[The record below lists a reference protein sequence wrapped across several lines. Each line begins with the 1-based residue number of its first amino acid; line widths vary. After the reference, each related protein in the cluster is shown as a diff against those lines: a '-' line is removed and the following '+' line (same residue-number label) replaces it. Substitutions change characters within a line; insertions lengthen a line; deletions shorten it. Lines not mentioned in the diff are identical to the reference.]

1 MKFIGIQK
9 VHEGRFITRYDVEY
23 ETSDGQKKIYEII
36 SRDKNLRTLEDLNNP
51 SADSVILI
59 LTDQSNE
66 RILLCR
72 EYRMAMGRWIYNF
85 PAGLI
90 DEGEDTVKAA
100 ARELKEETGL
110 DLVEVED
117 IQDFSYSAIG
127 FSNERNVC
135 LFGKAAGTITE
146 SDSSLEE
153 IEARWYTR
161 SEIRE
166 LLKKEFFAARTQAY
180 LYLWSKEN
188 FDYVSVAKD
197 IATKAHA
204 GQHDKAGND
213 YISHPETVASLV
225 DSRELKAIAWL
236 HDVLEDTD
244 VTEEDLLK
252 AGIPASV
259 VEVVKILTHK
269 KDESY
274 QEYIERVSKNRM
286 AAIVKIADLTHNSD
300 LSRIAQPTEEDVL
313 RREKYLRYKEM
324 LQGSLLQLK

>member
-1 MKFIGIQK
+1 MKFIGIKK

-23 ETSDGQKKIYEII
+23 ETNDGQKKIYEII
-36 SRDKNLRTLEDLNNP
+36 SRDKNLKTLEDLNNP

-59 LTDQSNE
+59 LTDRANE
-66 RILLCR
+66 KILLCR

-90 DEGEDTVKAA
+90 DEGEDVAQAA

-153 IEARWYTR
+153 IEAGWYTR

-180 LYLWSKEN
+180 LYLWSREE
-188 FDYVSVAKD
+188 FDYVSLAKE
-197 IATKAHA
+197 IAKKAHA
-204 GQHDKAGND
+204 GQKDKAGKD
-213 YISHPETVASLV
+213 YITHPETVASLV
-225 DSRELKAIAWL
+225 DTKELKAIAWL
-236 HDVLEDTD
+236 HDVLEDSD
-244 VTEEDLLK
+244 MTEEDLLA
-252 AGIPASV
+252 AGIPAGI
-259 VEVVKILTHK
+259 VEIVKILTHK
-269 KDESY
+269 KGETY
-274 QEYIERVSKNRM
+274 REYIEHIAQNRK
-286 AAIVKIADLTHNSD
+286 ATLVKIADLTHNSD
-300 LSRIAQPTEEDVL
+300 LSRIPEPTMEDVL
-313 RREKYLRYKEM
+313 RREKYLRYLEM
-324 LQGSLLQLK
+324 LRRSLKDK

>member
-1 MKFIGIQK
+1 MKFIGIKK

-23 ETSDGQKKIYEII
+23 ETNDGQKKIYEII
-36 SRDKNLRTLEDLNNP
+36 SRDKNLKTLEDLNNP

-59 LTDQSNE
+59 LTDRANE
-66 RILLCR
+66 KILLCR

-90 DEGEDTVKAA
+90 DEGEDVAQAA

-153 IEARWYTR
+153 IEAGWYTR

-180 LYLWSKEN
+180 LYLWSREE
-188 FDYVSVAKD
+188 FDYVSLAKE
-197 IATKAHA
+197 IAKKAHA
-204 GQHDKAGND
+204 GQKDKAGKD
-213 YISHPETVASLV
+213 YITHPETVASLV
-225 DSRELKAIAWL
+225 DTKELKAIAWL
-236 HDVLEDTD
+236 HDVLEDSNM
-244 VTEEDLLK
+244 TEEDLLA
-252 AGIPASV
+252 AGIPAGI
-259 VEVVKILTHK
+259 VEIVKILTHK
-269 KDESY
+269 KGETY
-274 QEYIERVSKNRM
+274 REYIEHIAQNRK
-286 AAIVKIADLTHNSD
+286 ATLVKIADLTHNSD
-300 LSRIAQPTEEDVL
+300 LSRIPEPTMEDVL
-313 RREKYLRYKEM
+313 RREKYLRYLEM
-324 LQGSLLQLK
+324 LRRSLKDK

>member
-23 ETSDGQKKIYEII
+23 ETNDGQKKIYEII
-36 SRDKNLRTLEDLNNP
+36 SRDKNLKTLEDLNNP

-59 LTDQSNE
+59 LTDRANE
-66 RILLCR
+66 KILLCR

-90 DEGEDTVKAA
+90 DEGEDVAQAA

-110 DLVEVED
+110 ELVEVED

-135 LFGKAAGTITE
+135 LFGKAAGVITE

-153 IEARWYTR
+153 IEANWYTR

-180 LYLWSKEN
+180 LYLWCKEET
-188 FDYVSVAKD
+188 DYVMLAKE

-204 GQHDKAGND
+204 GQKDKAGVD
-213 YISHPETVASLV
+213 YINHPAAVASLV
-225 DSRELKAIAWL
+225 ETRELKTIAWL
-236 HDVLEDTD
+236 HDVIEDTEL
-244 VTEEDLLK
+244 TAQNLLD
-252 AGIPASV
+252 AGIPAEL
-259 VEVVKILTHK
+259 VEVVEILTR
-269 KDESY
+269 KDGESY
-274 QEYIERVSKNRM
+274 LEFIERVSKNRM
-286 AAIVKIADLTHNSD
+286 ATVVKIADLTHNSD
-300 LSRIAQPTEEDVL
+300 LSRIPEPTMEDVL
-313 RREKYLRYKEM
+313 RREKYQRYMEM
-324 LQGSLLQLK
+324 LRKSLLLFK